1 MKLIL
6 LAGLTVWTVTYI
18 ILWTLLAKPQSEGGS
33 QGRKTKKKAVQFIPY
48 AATGAITNFF
58 DTLGIGSFA
67 TSISIYKFW
76 NLVPDELLP
85 GTLNVGHA
93 LPVVVQAFIFIAVVK
108 VQALT
113 LLTMIAASVL
123 GAWLGSGIVSSWKCR
138 AIQIAVG
145 WALIAAATAMLMG
158 QLNLFPIGGQQLGV
172 QGIRLALAV
181 MANFMLGALQTV
193 GIGLYAPCMILVS
206 LLGMNPRTAF
216 PIMMGSCAF
225 LMPVGGVRFIQ
236 HGSYY
241 PRASL
246 GLALGGVPGVLA
258 AAFLVRSLPLSA
270 LRWMVIVAVIYAAI
284 LMLRSAMVSKSLV
297 PQI

>member
-1 MKLIL
+1 MKFIL
-6 LAGLTVWTVTYI
+6 LAGLAVWTVTYI
-18 ILWTLLAKPQSEGGS
+18 ILWSVLAKWQSAKGS
-33 QGRKTKKKAVQFIPY
+33 QGRRIGEKAVQFIPY
-48 AATGAITNFF
+48 AGTGAATNFL

-93 LPVVVQAFIFIAVVK
+93 LPVIVQAFIFIAVVK

-123 GAWLGSGIVSSWKCR
+123 GAWLGSGIVSNWKRR
-138 AIQIAVG
+138 AIQIGVG
-145 WALIAAATAMLMG
+145 WALITAAAAMLMG

-172 QGIRLALAV
+172 HGIRLAIAV
-181 MANFMLGALQTV
+181 IANFALGALQAL

-206 LLGMNPRTAF
+206 LLGMNPRAAF

-236 HGSYY
+236 GGAYHL
-241 PRASL
+241 RASL
-246 GLALGGVPGVLA
+246 GLTLGGIPGVLA
-258 AAFLVRSLPLSA
+258 AAFLVKSLPLSA
-270 LRWMVIVAVIYAAI
+270 VRWMVIAVVVYAAI
-284 LMLRSAMVSKSLV
+284 LMLRSATVSKNFLL
-297 PQI
+297 QK

>member
-1 MKLIL
+1 MKFIL
-6 LAGLTVWTVTYI
+6 LAGLAVWTVTYI
-18 ILWTLLAKPQSEGGS
+18 ILWSVLAKWQSAKGS
-33 QGRKTKKKAVQFIPY
+33 QGRRIGEKAVQFIPY
-48 AATGAITNFF
+48 AGTGAATNFL

-93 LPVVVQAFIFIAVVK
+93 LPVIVQAFIFIAVVK

-123 GAWLGSGIVSSWKCR
+123 GAWLGSGIVSNWKRR
-138 AIQIAVG
+138 AIQIGVG
-145 WALIAAATAMLMG
+145 WALITAAAAMLMG

-172 QGIRLALAV
+172 HGIRLAIALI
-181 MANFMLGALQTV
+181 ANFALGALQAL

-206 LLGMNPRTAF
+206 LLGMNPRAAF

-236 HGSYY
+236 GGAYHL
-241 PRASL
+241 RASL
-246 GLALGGVPGVLA
+246 GLTLGGIPGVLA
-258 AAFLVRSLPLSA
+258 AAFLVKSLPLSA
-270 LRWMVIVAVIYAAI
+270 VRWMVIAVVVYAAI
-284 LMLRSAMVSKSLV
+284 LMLRSATVSKNFLL
-297 PQI
+297 QK